1 LPGVKGK
8 SAAAGWYLPAIDGK
22 RFYKFVVFQL
32 EGYLEERFMSS
43 DSGAIAVSKK
53 GLWAGRILSGLVV
66 LFLIPDGIIKFI
78 KPAPVVDTF
87 ARLGLPLSTSV
98 TLGILLLVCTVLYA
112 IPRTSVLGAI
122 LLTGYLGGAVAT
134 HLRVGDPLFGHIL
147 FPTYLGILL
156 WLGLY
161 LREER
166 LRALIPLR
174 S

>member
-1 LPGVKGK
+1 MSTANQVAEVRDSLAGV
-8 SAAAGWYLPAIDGK
+8 SSSRK
-22 RFYKFVVFQL
+22 RVW
-32 EGYLEERFMSS
+32 
-43 DSGAIAVSKK
+43 I
-53 GLWAGRILSGLVV
+53 GRVLSGLVV

-78 KPAPVVDTF
+78 KPAPVVDAF
-87 ARLGLPLSTSV
+87 AHLGLPLGISF
-98 TLGILLLVCTVLYA
+98 TLGILLLLSTVLYA

-134 HLRVGDPLFGHIL
+134 HLRVGDPLFSHIL
-147 FPTYLGILL
+147 FPVYLGILL